1 VPQTHEEVLEWAEP
15 ETGGPA
21 TLSVG
26 ELSIMTHLPLAAALP
41 PPAPPEDF
49 DLLGQVGSQNRI
61 SYAGCN
67 RLTHALAI
75 RFLMYLTAQQ
85 AC

>member
-1 VPQTHEEVLEWAEP
+1 MLQTHEEVLEWAEP
-15 ETGGPA
+15 ETGGRA

-49 DLLGQVGSQNRI
+49 DLIGQVRPERVTCSLKQWRQQF
-61 SYAGCN
+61 
-67 RLTHALAI
+67 ALCI
-75 RFLMYLTAQQ
+75 I
-85 AC
+85 CVI